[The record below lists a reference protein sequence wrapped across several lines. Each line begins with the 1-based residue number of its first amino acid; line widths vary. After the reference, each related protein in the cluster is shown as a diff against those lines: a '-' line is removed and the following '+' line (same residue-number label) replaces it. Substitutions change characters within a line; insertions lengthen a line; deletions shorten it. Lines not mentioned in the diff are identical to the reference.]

1 MWTGNNIY
9 LMIIDVEFI
18 IPEIHLWNRIDEN
31 ADGIVSQD
39 ELAKWIKFTQT
50 RFDQRSQI
58 QWAYIQAMNSRVEK
72 QV

>member
-1 MWTGNNIY
+1 MPSSKILKCTI
-9 LMIIDVEFI
+9 
-18 IPEIHLWNRIDEN
+18 WNRIDEN

-58 QWAYIQAMNSRVEK
+58 EWHIQI
-72 QV
+72 